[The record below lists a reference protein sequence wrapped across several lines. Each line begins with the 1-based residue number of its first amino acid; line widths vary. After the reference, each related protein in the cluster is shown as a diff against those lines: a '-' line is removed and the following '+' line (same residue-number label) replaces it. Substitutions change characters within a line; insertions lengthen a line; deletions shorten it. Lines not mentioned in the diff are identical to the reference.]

1 MQTRSPQALPPK
13 RTTSWL
19 AVYAELGK
27 LRLGSLVVLTA
38 IVGYALGVRE
48 GFSWL
53 TALALA
59 LGTLL
64 AAAGANTLNQ
74 WLEVER
80 DARMHRT
87 RTRPLPTGRI
97 TRRHAVAAALG
108 ESVLGTL
115 LLALACNLL
124 TAVLALAVILLYAL
138 VYTPLKPRS
147 SLNTLVGA
155 VCGAVP
161 PMMGWA
167 AARGSLDAGAWVLA
181 ATLFVWQIPHFL
193 ALAWLYREDYVR
205 GGYRMLPISDPSGA
219 VTCWMALL
227 YSLALVPVGLAATA
241 AGMAGW
247 VYAIGAVVLGGLMI
261 ERTVRLL
268 RRRTDRAARHVFWAS
283 LAYLPLLLG
292 LMVID
297 AHPASP
303 RADAPPATRSAA
315 TLFFR

>member
-1 MQTRSPQALPPK
+1 MQTRSSQLPRVQSISK
-13 RTTSWL
+13 WL

-27 LRLGSLVVLTA
+27 VRLGSLVVLTA
-38 IVGYALGVRE
+38 TVGYALGAHA
-48 GFSWL
+48 GAFSW
-53 TALALA
+53 TALLALG

-64 AAAGANTLNQ
+64 AAAGANTFNQ
-74 WLEVER
+74 WLEIER

-97 TRRHAVAAALG
+97 TRRHALALALG
-108 ESVLGTL
+108 ESLLGTG
-115 LLALACNLL
+115 LLAAACNLL
-124 TAVLALAVILLYAL
+124 TAGLALAVIVLYAV
-138 VYTPLKPRS
+138 VYTPLKPRT

-181 ATLFVWQIPHFL
+181 ATLFVWQVPHFL
-193 ALAWLYREDYVR
+193 ALAWLYREDYIR
-205 GGYRMLPISDPSGA
+205 GGYRMLPISDPSGT
-219 VTCWMALL
+219 VTCSMALL
-227 YSLALVPVGLAATA
+227 YSLALVPVGLAASA

-247 VYAIGAVVLGGLMI
+247 IYAVGAVLLGGVMI
-261 ERTVRLL
+261 ERSLRLL

-292 LMVID
+292 LMIAD
-297 AHPASP
+297 AAPHSPPTPAS
-303 RADAPPATRSAA
+303 RSAA
-315 TLFFR
+315 VQLAR